1 MAALHNASYP
11 FQHLPH
17 LPSTSHQQ
25 LYPMPPPLF
34 NRQRPCGLVPLLRPL
49 VRRRTQQAA
58 ELAHV
63 PRPGTCAP
71 APRPEAGAG
80 GVCECA
86 GRAQRQ
92 GAAAPA
98 TRRSGVHAG
107 VGVWGRGNDM
117 PCLPLGACCLRMP
130 SGESRPPQAPATVL
144 ATSQLPHPAA
154 HDPTAT
160 GAQALRV
167 HDHFHRIFL
176 QSTPS
181 FSPACSCTVL
191 TANLTLPPTAPALC
205 FSHPACFWQYTCC
218 KRSLPSF
225 LHNALNTSFSPCCSG
240 AACA

>member
-1 MAALHNASYP
+1 MAVLHNASHL

-17 LPSTSHQQ
+17 LPPTSHQQ
-25 LYPMPPPLF
+25 PYPMPPPLF

-49 VRRRTQQAA
+49 VRRRPQQAA

-80 GVCECA
+80 GFRECA

-98 TRRSGVHAG
+98 TQCSGVHTG

-117 PCLPLGACCLRMP
+117 PCLPLVACCLRLP

-154 HDPTAT
+154 HDPTAN

-167 HDHFHRIFL
+167 HDHFHRPFL
-176 QSTPS
+176 QDMPPLPPTHP
-181 FSPACSCTVL
+181 CTVL
-191 TANLTLPPTAPALC
+191 TAKLALFPSDPPSAL
-205 FSHPACFWQYTCC
+205 HPASPSLNASGIT
-218 KRSLPSF
+218 RST
-225 LHNALNTSFSPCCSG
+225 NTHFPHSCTMF
-240 AACA
+240 